1 MLPEHLGAALDET
14 LRRVALE
21 NTLTEDIKAGPKRR
35 SSATSKKGVPS
46 ISSRSRRSRFKPE
59 RKYQVC
65 SVCKATVRVERI
77 ERHVTR
83 AHNRPL
89 AQAANNLDATPTRSA
104 TNRPGATTQ
113 PSNPV
118 VIGEAN
124 RNESC
129 PLCGASIRIGGIK
142 KHMTKAHTSSLANPL
157 FTEAVRQGNLAR
169 QRAHGT
175 LPLRHH
181 ISPSLQKT
189 TRCPICKVAIKA
201 SRFEK
206 HMRKVHRK
214 RVVVRSAKDAMR
226 QSTTLLTPRDK
237 NLDATKPYAH
247 AYREQ
252 GKFGSHP
259 SHDGF
264 DDESSPD

>member
-1 MLPEHLGAALDET
+1 MESDASEATATISPV
-14 LRRVALE
+14 R
-21 NTLTEDIKAGPKRR
+21 P
-35 SSATSKKGVPS
+35 SSLKS
-46 ISSRSRRSRFKPE
+46 E
-59 RKYQVC
+59 RKYEVC
-65 SVCKATVRVERI
+65 SFCKATVRVERL
-77 ERHVTR
+77 ERHMMR
-83 AHNRPL
+83 AHKRRL
-89 AQAANNLDATPTRSA
+89 APASAANNLDATPTLSA
-104 TNRPGATTQ
+104 TNRPAATTQ

-169 QRAHGT
+169 QRAQGT
-175 LPLRHH
+175 LALRHR
-181 ISPSLQKT
+181 ISPSPQKT
-189 TRCPICKVAIKA
+189 ARCPICKVAIKA

-226 QSTTLLTPRDK
+226 QSTTLVAPREK